1 MKSWRYNQKA
11 HASFTIITT
20 LLHKCFLLSSK
31 IKLQYS
37 REQQEKAV
45 WVQIQKWDWMNEDE
59 KVIIQDKLYLHPI
72 FLLEK
77 SVNLKKVQNVEFSSI
92 LVFSEILTG

>member
-1 MKSWRYNQKA
+1 
-11 HASFTIITT
+11 
-20 LLHKCFLLSSK
+20 
-31 IKLQYS
+31 
-37 REQQEKAV
+37 
-45 WVQIQKWDWMNEDE
+45 MNEDE

-72 FLLEK
+72 FLLEI